1 MEGILL
7 TIDLMPHFQIP
18 LDPSTLKP
26 VLGIAGG
33 LLLITMVRIAFLM
46 RTNNRLHESAS
57 KIERLLLT
65 QHQEIQAV
73 KRDSNAWRDEIQ
85 RVFDAF
91 RAEFSMRISE
101 SELRCQE
108 VRRRREQMEK
118 AATPPPP
125 AVPVKEPAAEKNML
139 PVPSIL
145 TS

>member
-7 TIDLMPHFQIP
+7 TMALMPDFQIP

-26 VLGIAGG
+26 ALCIAGG
-33 LLLITMVRIAFLM
+33 LLLIAMTRIAFLM
-46 RTNNRLHESAS
+46 RTNNRLHESAA
-57 KIERLLLT
+57 KMERLLLT

-101 SELRCQE
+101 SELRCQD
-108 VRRRREQMEK
+108 VRQRREQMEK
-118 AATPPPP
+118 TATPPPP
-125 AVPVKEPAAEKNML
+125 AAPEMEPATEKDML

-145 TS
+145 VS

>member
-26 VLGIAGG
+26 ALCIAGG

-57 KIERLLLT
+57 KMERLLLI

-108 VRRRREQMEK
+108 VGRRREQMEK

-125 AVPVKEPAAEKNML
+125 AVPVMEPTAEKNML

-145 TS
+145 VS